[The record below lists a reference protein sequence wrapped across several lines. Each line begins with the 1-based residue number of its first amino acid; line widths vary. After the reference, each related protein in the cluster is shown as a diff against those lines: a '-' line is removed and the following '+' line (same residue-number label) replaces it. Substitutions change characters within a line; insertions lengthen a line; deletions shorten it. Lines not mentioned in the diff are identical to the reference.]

1 MALCAGTHPCVVRP
15 GIGGGVVN
23 DRSGGRRGLG
33 AARHGVGLENNG
45 ARVVGN
51 GELVAI
57 ARHDARDEQFPHAG
71 RVAQA
76 HGVAAGI
83 PAIEVAHHG
92 NAARIGRPDRAA
104 QAGHAVHLIQMRAQ
118 HGQGGAPVAA
128 GQAGKIGIGQ
138 HRAESVGVG
147 RELFGVGP
155 LDGQLVRARV
165 AGPGVGHGPGVQA
178 LGLFVQRQAR
188 AVGGYDRD
196 RAGAGDQC
204 AHHAIVRTQD
214 RKRVRVLAGGQ
225 GLQAGRIKL
234 ARLWRRRRGGG
245 QGRRRRS
252 AVVMTIH
259 RDCSSA
265 LIAASCK
272 SSRASSVSAHSGM
285 EIQSGRWAAS

>member
-33 AARHGVGLENNG
+33 AARHRVGLEYDG
-45 ARVVGN
+45 ARVIGN

-57 ARHDARDEQFPHAG
+57 ARHDAGNEQFPHAG

-76 HGVAAGI
+76 HGVAASI
-83 PAIEVAHHG
+83 PTVEVAHDG
-92 NAARIGRPDRAA
+92 DAARVWRPDRAA

-165 AGPGVGHGPGVQA
+165 AGAGVGDGPGVEAFA
-178 LGLFVQRQAR
+178 LFMQRQAG
-188 AVGGYDRD
+188 AVGSHDRD
-196 RAGAGDQC
+196 RARTGHQR

-234 ARLWRRRRGGG
+234 ACLWRRRRRSG

-285 EIQSGRWAAS
+285 EIHSGR